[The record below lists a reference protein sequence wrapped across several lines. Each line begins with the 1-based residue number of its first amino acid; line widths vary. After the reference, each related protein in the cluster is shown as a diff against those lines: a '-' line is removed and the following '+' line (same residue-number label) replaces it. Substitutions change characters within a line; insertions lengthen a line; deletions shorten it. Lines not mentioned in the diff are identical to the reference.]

1 VLVLAV
7 FSLWINFALAFSYQ
21 RALYP
26 QDASERAGFIGF
38 QQDIDE
44 LIPGGPR
51 GNVQFGREL
60 PARGSRGELFVVG
73 DCGGLYWSDSREWY
87 AVERANGAGHFRL
100 RVRFPDVVAGEEAL
114 LGIGAGSDQNV
125 LQVRYLPDHRVRFA
139 VLSRVAPKPL
149 VSTSQRI
156 EPGRASSL
164 DAIID
169 SHTGLVRVTLDGHG
183 VLDEITFLVTG
194 HQATIGRAA
203 DQAPFSGSIREL
215 PVRSP
220 LCNRVRDRYGDGSS
234 SERNW

>member
-1 VLVLAV
+1 
-7 FSLWINFALAFSYQ
+7 
-21 RALYP
+21 
-26 QDASERAGFIGF
+26 
-38 QQDIDE
+38 
-44 LIPGGPR
+44 
-51 GNVQFGREL
+51 
-60 PARGSRGELFVVG
+60 
-73 DCGGLYWSDSREWY
+73 
-87 AVERANGAGHFRL
+87 
-100 RVRFPDVVAGEEAL
+100 
-114 LGIGAGSDQNV
+114 
-125 LQVRYLPDHRVRFA
+125 
-139 VLSRVAPKPL
+139 